1 MSQIGVKELAD
12 ILQKDSEWMTEHY
25 SKLIEKYPGQMIAIN
40 EGEVV
45 AVGEHEV
52 EVYCTQRRKAKL
64 VGPLVLNIPHPDEVM
79 PFLT

>member
-52 EVYCTQRRKAKL
+52 EVYCARRRKAKL
-64 VGPLVLNIPHPDEVM
+64 VGPLVLNISHPDEVM